1 MPVTFVEKDTD
12 VVIFHDASVSS
23 IGVIIYLLVV
33 SETGAKCLRVVRSG
47 TKYANNSIPT
57 LEHVSRTYS
66 LVMLKP
72 MLAVLKQ
79 VSGDG
84 LNFIFASDS
93 TCSLR
98 LLKEDVRTT
107 NKLASNCQILIQSD
121 PPGQATCSGPDPGQI
136 NLSGRETFH

>member
-1 MPVTFVEKDTD
+1 MTD

-33 SETGAKCLRVVRSG
+33 SEIGAKCLRIVRAG
-47 TKYANNSIPT
+47 TKCSNNSVPT

-66 LVMLKP
+66 LVLLKP
-72 MLAVLKQ
+72 MLKVLKQ

-84 LNFIFASDS
+84 RNYIFPSDS

-98 LLKEDVRTT
+98 LLKDDVRTT
-107 NKLASNCQILIQSD
+107 NKLASNSKIQLEQMSL
-121 PPGQATCSGPDPGQI
+121 
-136 NLSGRETFH
+136 LSSMFKNGEVKAI